1 MKTGIH
7 KAGKGM
13 GGLHMTTGKK
23 GTLLG
28 NVNPPKG
35 ISPKAN
41 GALSG
46 TNKKAD
52 IYLGKKNKGMSSL
65 SGK

>member
-1 MKTGIH
+1 MKSSIH

-46 TNKKAD
+46 TNKKAS
-52 IYLGKKNKGMSSL
+52 IFLGNKNRGTSSL
-65 SGK
+65 RGK